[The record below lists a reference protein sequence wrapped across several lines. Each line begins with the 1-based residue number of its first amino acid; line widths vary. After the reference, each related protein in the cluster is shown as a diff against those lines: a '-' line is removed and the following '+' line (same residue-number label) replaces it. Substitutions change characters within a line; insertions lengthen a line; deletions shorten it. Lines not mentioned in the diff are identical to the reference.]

1 MQATSSAESVAPAGA
16 ESDTLR
22 SSRDTQVV
30 PVAFDSRRG
39 SAHEKKQVIPMAT
52 DSATLIIQ
60 CQIAL
65 QITQKQLGDLVGRDR
80 RTIQRWQDRG
90 CIMLP
95 LEAKAL
101 ADALRPTRP
110 DLADQ
115 VLGLGRDGAA
125 AAGMAPEV
133 TPEVIAEILKAA
145 RAAAG
150 GVAPMSIRA
159 AVTAALTEVAQ
170 GGFDVRTVVAKLRRV
185 GGPSRS

>member
-1 MQATSSAESVAPAGA
+1 
-16 ESDTLR
+16 
-22 SSRDTQVV
+22 
-30 PVAFDSRRG
+30 
-39 SAHEKKQVIPMAT
+39 MANE
-52 DSATLIIQ
+52 AALLITR

-65 QITQKQLGDLVGRDR
+65 GLTQKGLGDLVGKDR

-90 CIMLP
+90 CIMMP
-95 LEAKAL
+95 SDAKLL
-101 ADALRPTRP
+101 ADALRPTHP

-115 VLGLGRDGAA
+115 VLDLGRDGAA

-133 TPEVIAEILKAA
+133 TPEAIAAILKAA

-170 GGFDVRTVVAKLRRV
+170 GGFDVRAVVARLKPGR
-185 GGPSRS
+185 